1 VRIVIDTNI
10 WISGL
15 LWRSKAWSLLKL
27 AEKGEVEICI
37 AYPMLLE
44 LEEVLAYERLKPR
57 LEVLQETPAQL
68 TAFAL
73 SLSTP
78 FDVSRTGVPIVTAD
92 PDDDIFLLC
101 AIEAQAKAVVTA
113 DRHLLALRSYRGI
126 PIVTLDQFSESN
138 IADLRLA

>member
-1 VRIVIDTNI
+1 MRVVIDTNI

-15 LWRSKAWSLLKL
+15 LWRGKAWSLLKL
-27 AEKGEVEICI
+27 AEKGEIEICV

-57 LEVLQETPAQL
+57 LEVLEETPAQL

-78 FDVSRTGVPIVTAD
+78 FDVSRTGMPIVTAD
-92 PDDDIFLLC
+92 SDDDIFLLC
-101 AIEAQAKAVVTA
+101 ALEAQAVAVVTN
-113 DRHLLALRSYRGI
+113 DRHLLTLQTYQGI
-126 PIVTLDQFSESN
+126 PILTLDKFFESYVT
-138 IADLRLA
+138 DLRLA